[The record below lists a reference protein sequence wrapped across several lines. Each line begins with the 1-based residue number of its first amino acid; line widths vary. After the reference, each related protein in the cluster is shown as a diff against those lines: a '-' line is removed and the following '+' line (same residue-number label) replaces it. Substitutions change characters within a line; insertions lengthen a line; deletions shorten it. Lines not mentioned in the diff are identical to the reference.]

1 MPLPA
6 WCRTASDG
14 TLLDVLVQPR
24 AAKEGLGPVQG
35 GRLKIRVHAPPADDA
50 ANEAVARLVARTLG
64 VPGSA
69 VVLAAGRT
77 GRRKTL
83 LVRGIPPERAAE
95 LLAAVLAG

>member
-6 WCRTASDG
+6 WCRAASDG

-24 AAKEGLGPVQG
+24 ASKEGLGPVQG

-50 ANEAVARLVARTLG
+50 ANEAVAQLVARTLG
-64 VPGSA
+64 VPNSA

-83 LVRGIPPERAAE
+83 LVHGPAPETV
-95 LLAAVLAG
+95 AAVLAALLQD